1 MYSNL
6 GLADSV
12 EEFCTLFLQV
22 IGAGPFAHD
31 FRDLCSSPSEA
42 SSQKL
47 RSSERSS
54 PVWHAIGVGVSI
66 GARWGVGRNG
76 GARLAIGQT
85 IAITC
90 SEWIARCSSA
100 AVDFVPINLG
110 PISRGAPAIVLKDFS
125 PIHFGPIERL
135 IGKPALWRLVGLHQL
150 RDAGTFA
157 RIEALSTKTLVALI
171 PVAMSRSTGSITREE
186 ATAAAGVPLLHRGAG
201 HLPALSD
208 LALPIS
214 GTKIGAALAF
224 SIFAI
229 SSPRLGAAEP
239 GTGAPGVLVA
249 VKERG
254 RPLGELA
261 LSSLHADRFGLHA
274 VIHCAI
280 RGIAIRG
287 IGHLRHT
294 LAGVMLKCLQCTTFT
309 DRKSVV

>member
-1 MYSNL
+1 MARHRGWRKHRGSVGCRAEWRRQAGHRANHNHNL
-6 GLADSV
+6 LRVDCQV
-12 EEFCTLFLQV
+12 FQRRRRFC
-22 IGAGPFAHD
+22 
-31 FRDLCSSPSEA
+31 S
-42 SSQKL
+42 
-47 RSSERSS
+47 
-54 PVWHAIGVGVSI
+54 
-66 GARWGVGRNG
+66 
-76 GARLAIGQT
+76 
-85 IAITC
+85 
-90 SEWIARCSSA
+90 
-100 AVDFVPINLG
+100 NLG

-186 ATAAAGVPLLHRGAG
+186 AAAAAGVPLLHRGAG

-239 GTGAPGVLVA
+239 GTGAPCVLVA

-309 DRKSVV
+309 GIAMVVSAQGQL